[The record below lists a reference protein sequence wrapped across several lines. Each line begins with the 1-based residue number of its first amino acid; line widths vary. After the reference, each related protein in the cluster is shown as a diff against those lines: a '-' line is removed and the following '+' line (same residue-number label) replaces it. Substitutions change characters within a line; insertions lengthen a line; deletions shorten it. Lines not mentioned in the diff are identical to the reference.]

1 MEVIGETLPTIWQVS
16 VFFRIEVKT
25 LPHTDTSLCQVQRN
39 PMLKTQFR
47 QDSAYG
53 VVHAAGQI
61 KLSPFIII
69 NSLFQVKVPK
79 RAISKVW

>member
-16 VFFRIEVKT
+16 VFSRIEVKT

-61 KLSPFIII
+61 KLSPFI
-69 NSLFQVKVPK
+69 NSLFPRKVPK
-79 RAISKVW
+79 IAIFKVW